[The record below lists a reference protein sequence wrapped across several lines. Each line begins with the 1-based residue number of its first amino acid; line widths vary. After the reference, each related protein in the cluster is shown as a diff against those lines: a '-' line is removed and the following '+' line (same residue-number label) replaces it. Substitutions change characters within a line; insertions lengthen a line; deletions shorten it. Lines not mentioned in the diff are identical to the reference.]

1 MLQKKLSNFMEALI
15 NLTLR
20 NAKFDV
26 IRKTTA
32 IDVGKILKISE
43 IFVDLE
49 TLLVQ
54 NNLNV
59 GVYVAVETV
68 LEKET

>member
-1 MLQKKLSNFMEALI
+1 MLQKKLSNFIEALI

-20 NAKFDV
+20 NARFDV
-26 IRKTTA
+26 
-32 IDVGKILKISE
+32 GNILKISE
-43 IFVDLE
+43 IVEDLE

-54 NNLNV
+54 NNLNI

-68 LEKET
+68 LENET